1 MHDRTQ
7 KCSRDQGGSGG
18 TELDLKYSHRTLKS
32 LMIMPNGFENISAF
46 VILVNHDFGEPDFRC
61 AYGATENQY
70 ILVSNSV
77 FCVLFRF
84 CLADLLGNVT
94 RNTTANG

>member
-1 MHDRTQ
+1 M
-7 KCSRDQGGSGG
+7 
-18 TELDLKYSHRTLKS
+18 YSHRTLKS

-94 RNTTANG
+94 RNTTVNG